1 MYRITVL
8 THSTTS
14 LLATGPGTQNTPGAK
29 AAFYVFHVA
38 PEFLSAAV
46 LMALNARRV
55 FGTGPWGARLAEDP
69 KPKTAEELEK
79 ERVKKA
85 QRGRTWYGRALG
97 KMSGSGRSS

>member
-1 MYRITVL
+1 M
-8 THSTTS
+8 
-14 LLATGPGTQNTPGAK
+14 
-29 AAFYVFHVA
+29 FHVA

-55 FGTGPWGARLAEDP
+55 FGTGPWGDRLAEDP

-85 QRGRTWYGRALG
+85 QRERTWYGRVLG
-97 KMSGSGRSS
+97 KMSGSGRNS